1 MAVLNL
7 NNMRDI
13 ENDKKNK
20 KNTLVVSLGSSK
32 SKNIPLHFNIYW
44 YGFNF
49 VVFRYKLSFN

>member
-1 MAVLNL
+1 
-7 NNMRDI
+7 MRDI

-32 SKNIPLHFNIYW
+32 SKNIPLHFNISW

-49 VVFRYKLSFN
+49 VIFRYKLSFN